1 MPKTDI
7 TDKEVP
13 AQPKAITDKGSDTQ
27 SEHADQIVERCVSEL
42 FAQLLVPKKDSETN
56 CDNSLEPETS
66 NITTDSIA
74 DSEKDNGS
82 NVEFA
87 LTVSGSSSDFSIK
100 ENEFLAECKDNSKES
115 SVESESG
122 SNIKE
127 HSFLSSAEVI
137 GSPEKKCGSHESAK
151 KDGEDA
157 CSEVEKRLEN
167 LDIKSDNIDNVIETD
182 RSVSGAEKEECVT
195 ETDIQTDNSVR
206 ENGIHVSDDIR
217 KRDSE
222 IMERLQDGDSVTTC
236 DNELSFKDNHFKSCV
251 NTDVVTKQDEIG
263 AVSDIGAIS
272 ELGAVDNVD
281 LWEKS
286 GVQHVDNDNNDSECN
301 EEANILSVY
310 TQEENDRENKTVRSA
325 VVENSVNEMSETN
338 NRDVGSDSD
347 KAIITEHTQEENGAE
362 SRTESSAIIKDS
374 VMESSEINMENIEND
389 TDKGIIPEH
398 SFLNEEDSS
407 AKEERDENIDDDIN
421 DEADIIDHSF
431 LTDESVLTDLLE
443 NSQVVEKECER
454 TDNGDSK
461 DRAHKRAKA
470 EIDSES
476 VSGSESD
483 MELESPDSSPVRRRK
498 FERPKS
504 PENAEY
510 NFVFSVESLTDGKVG
525 QVLYL

>member
-7 TDKEVP
+7 IDKEVP
-13 AQPKAITDKGSDTQ
+13 AQAITDKGSDTQ

-42 FAQLLVPKKDSETN
+42 FAQLLVPEKDSETN

-74 DSEKDNGS
+74 ESEKDNGS

-151 KDGEDA
+151 RDEEDA

-167 LDIKSDNIDNVIETD
+167 LDTSIKSDNVGNVIETD
-182 RSVSGAEKEECVT
+182 HSVSDAEKEECVT

-206 ENGIHVSDDIR
+206 ENEIHVSDDIG
-217 KRDSE
+217 KCDNE
-222 IMERLQDGDSVTTC
+222 IVERLQDGDSVTAC
-236 DNELSFKDNHFKSCV
+236 DQELPFKDNHFEACV
-251 NTDVVTKQDEIG
+251 NTDVVTKQNEIG
-263 AVSDIGAIS
+263 AVSEIGAIS
-272 ELGAVDNVD
+272 ELGVVDNVNSCEESVDQQVNNAKDD
-281 LWEKS
+281 L
-286 GVQHVDNDNNDSECN
+286 ECN

-310 TQEENDRENKTVRSA
+310 TQEENDREKTESLA
-325 VVENSVNEMSETN
+325 VVGDSVNEVSETN
-338 NRDVGSDSD
+338 NSDVGSEGD
-347 KAIITEHTQEENGAE
+347 KAIIPEQTQEEIGAE
-362 SRTESSAIIKDS
+362 SRTESSAIVKDS
-374 VMESSEINMENIEND
+374 VMETSEINIENIESD

-407 AKEERDENIDDDIN
+407 AKEERDENIDEDIN

-443 NSQVVEKECER
+443 NSQVAEKECER

-461 DRAHKRAKA
+461 DHAHKRAKA

-498 FERPKS
+498 FERPNS

-525 QVLYL
+525 QVSNL